1 MLLICIWIAAFLLV
15 LGGIGV
21 FVRWFLGEF
30 DAPAV
35 EHDSY

>member
-1 MLLICIWIAAFLLV
+1 MLLICIGIAAFLLGAGV
-15 LGGIGV
+15 VGV

-30 DAPAV
+30 DAPVA